1 MVKKI
6 NDEKQKIDTRANYL
20 KLVSS

>member
-6 NDEKQKIDTRANYL
+6 NDEKQKIDTRVNYL